1 MDQDTD
7 IGGANYRFPDTSHSA
22 IIAAHSDSHELRRT
36 GLDTIVTAYWKPV
49 YKYLRLKF
57 QLSNEDAKDL
67 TQAFFVT
74 LIEKDYLDSFN
85 STKGSFRTFLRTCLD
100 RFAANQYKH
109 GHRHKR
115 GGDVQLMS
123 LDFDVAEQELAQV
136 AGSATMSPEEHFQR
150 EWVRSLFM
158 LATETLR
165 EHYKSQ
171 NRAIYFQLFEL
182 YDLSDNSAGDRIS
195 YSSLAKQ
202 FSLTQQDVT
211 NYLAAARRKFRQ
223 IVLDKLRELTAS
235 DEEFRAEA
243 RALLGWTKT

>member
-1 MDQDTD
+1 MDHDTN
-7 IGGANYRFPDTSHSA
+7 IGGASYRFPDTSHSA
-22 IIAAHSDSHELRRT
+22 IIAAHSDSHEVRRT
-36 GLDTIVTAYWKPV
+36 ALETIVTAYWKPV

-67 TQAFFVT
+67 TQAFFAT
-74 LIEKDYLDSFN
+74 LIEKHYLDSFD

-109 GHRHKR
+109 DHRDKR
-115 GGDVQLMS
+115 GGEVQLMS

-136 AGSATMSPEEHFQR
+136 AGSPTLSPEEHFQR

-165 EHYKSQ
+165 QHYESQ
-171 NRAIYFQLFEL
+171 NRSIYFQLFEL
-182 YDLSDNSAGDRIS
+182 YDLNDNAAEEKLS

-202 FSLTQQDVT
+202 FSLTEQDVT

-223 IVLDKLRELTAS
+223 IVLDKLRELTAN
-235 DEEFRAEA
+235 DDEFRAEA
-243 RALLGWTKT
+243 RALLGWTKA